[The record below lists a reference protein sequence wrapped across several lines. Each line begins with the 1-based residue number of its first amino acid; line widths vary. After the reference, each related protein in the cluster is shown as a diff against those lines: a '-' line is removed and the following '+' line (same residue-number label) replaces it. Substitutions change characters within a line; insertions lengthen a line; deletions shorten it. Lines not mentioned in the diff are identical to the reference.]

1 MVGQRRRERGIE
13 QDGKHEEFA
22 RPVLVIRKFSREL
35 FLGVPLCSQL
45 KTHPYYH
52 RITFKGRE
60 QAALLMQVRA
70 WSSRRLINAKGKLAP
85 LEFGRVREALRA
97 ML

>member
-1 MVGQRRRERGIE
+1 M
-13 QDGKHEEFA
+13 
-22 RPVLVIRKFSREL
+22 LVIRKFSREL
-35 FLGVPLCSQL
+35 FLGVPLSTQL
-45 KTHPYYH
+45 KTHPYYQ

-70 WSSRRLINAKGKLAP
+70 WSSRRLINPKGKPAP
-85 LEFGRVREALRA
+85 PEFERVREALRA